1 MTPKGDSRFKKST
14 CKVFRG
20 DRFAFS
26 LFPSGFSGCFHHVMT
41 QTAFAR
47 GSLYHQT
54 KIDHSKLRSLFQ
66 KPSPLK
72 RFSQILGL
80 SVSKKNY
87 GQINQDG
94 SRSEPNFTKR
104 KISLSGSQKHKRK
117 SPARPG
123 NPLKRTFK
131 KFRRG
136 SAPDPVSSPFL
147 FFFLPFCPLRIP
159 FCRTLPF
166 GALVICP

>member
-1 MTPKGDSRFKKST
+1 MRFL
-14 CKVFRG
+14 CFPRVFR
-20 DRFAFS
+20 
-26 LFPSGFSGCFHHVMT
+26 CFHHVIT

-54 KIDHSKLRSLFQ
+54 KIDLPKLRSLFQ

-80 SVSKKNY
+80 SVSKKKN
-87 GQINQDG
+87 GQTYQG
-94 SRSEPNFTKR
+94 CPQSEPNFTKR
-104 KISLSGSQKHKRK
+104 EISLSASQKHKREA
-117 SPARPG
+117 PARPG
-123 NPLKRTFK
+123 NALKRTFK

-159 FCRTLPF
+159 FSSTPPF

>member
-1 MTPKGDSRFKKST
+1 MTPKGDPRFKKST

-20 DRFAFS
+20 DLFAFS

-54 KIDHSKLRSLFQ
+54 KIDLPKLRSLFQ

-72 RFSQILGL
+72 QFSQILGL

-87 GQINQDG
+87 GQTYQG
-94 SRSEPNFTKR
+94 CPQSEPNFTKR
-104 KISLSGSQKHKRK
+104 EISLRASQKHKREA
-117 SPARPG
+117 PARPG
-123 NPLKRTFK
+123 NALKRTFK
-131 KFRRG
+131 NFAGAPPRTPFLLPSFLCRGGSLRRRG
-136 SAPDPVSSPFL
+136 VHGPTNFSEIT
-147 FFFLPFCPLRIP
+147 FFS
-159 FCRTLPF
+159 
-166 GALVICP
+166 